1 MPEDRI
7 NPKPENNDNGNDNEN
22 TDNMNNERFES
33 DTQKII
39 RRHLENKDDV
49 ITDED
54 IAGIRV
60 GMTPPEFDS
69 ATESRFEDE
78 EEREEAEEEVLGER
92 DDTEK
97 DENLEDEQI
106 TPWDTVDPTK

>member
-7 NPKPENNDNGNDNEN
+7 DPQPQQNKNVEGNETTENVND
-22 TDNMNNERFES
+22 ERFES

-39 RRHLENKDDV
+39 HRHLKNEDDV

-54 IAGIRV
+54 IANVRV
-60 GMTPPEFDS
+60 GMTPPQFDET
-69 ATESRFEDE
+69 TESRFEDDNAH
-78 EEREEAEEEVLGER
+78 EEAENDLTG
-92 DDTEK
+92 DTEDLDK
-97 DENLEDEQI
+97 DKNLDNDQV